1 MGAGD
6 SSVRRT
12 KRASATNRLL
22 AGLPRKSYQ
31 HVLAEC
37 ESVELVSASVLY
49 EPGGNIGHVYFPT
62 DSFIALV
69 SATDGNCGLAVSMVG
84 NEGMVGIPL
93 MLGSDVSPLF
103 ALVQGGGP
111 TLRMTAAT
119 FRRELA
125 LSSPFQQQLN
135 RYLDVF
141 TVQLA
146 RTTACVHYHLLE
158 ARLARWL
165 LMMRDRA
172 NSNEFRATHDVLAS
186 MLGVRRVGVTKAA
199 HSLQKRKLISYTR
212 GGVTIV
218 DHGGLEAVSCRC
230 YCADTETYDRVL
242 G

>member
-1 MGAGD
+1 M
-6 SSVRRT
+6 RPT
-12 KRASATNRLL
+12 KRAPATNRLL
-22 AGLPRKSYQ
+22 AGLPRKHYH

-37 ESVELVSASVLY
+37 ESVELVAADMLC
-49 EPGGNIGHVYFPT
+49 EAGGNIGHVYFPI

-69 SATDGNCGLAVSMVG
+69 SALDGNCGLAVSMVG

-93 MLGSDVSPLF
+93 MLGSDISPLF
-103 ALVQGGGP
+103 ASVHGGGLA
-111 TLRMTAAT
+111 LRMPAAT

-125 LSSPFQQQLN
+125 QSPPFQQQVN

-146 RTTACVHYHLLE
+146 RSTACVRYHLLE

-172 NSNEFRATHDVLAS
+172 NSNEVRATHDVLAY

-199 HSLQKRKLISYTR
+199 NSLQKRKLISYTR
-212 GGVTIV
+212 GDVTIV
-218 DHGGLEAVSCRC
+218 DRGGLEAVSCGC

>member
-1 MGAGD
+1 
-6 SSVRRT
+6 VRPT
-12 KRASATNRLL
+12 KRAATTNRLL
-22 AGLPRKSYQ
+22 AGLPRKSFQ

-37 ESVELVSASVLY
+37 ESVELVSSDVLY
-49 EPGGNIGHVYFPT
+49 EPGGNIGHVYFPSE
-62 DSFIALV
+62 SFIALV
-69 SATDGNCGLAVSMVG
+69 SAMEAHCGLAVSMVG
-84 NEGMVGIPL
+84 NEGMVGISV
-93 MLGSDVSPLF
+93 MLGCDTSPVF
-103 ALVQGGGP
+103 ALVQGGGSA
-111 TLRMTAAT
+111 LRMTATT

-125 LSSPFQQQLN
+125 QSTPFQQQLN
-135 RYLDVF
+135 RYLNVF

-146 RTTACVHYHLLE
+146 RTSACVCYHLLE

-172 NSNEFRATHDVLAS
+172 NSSEFRATHDVLAS

-212 GGVTIV
+212 GDVTIV
-218 DHGGLEAVSCRC
+218 DHGGLEAVSCGC

>member
-1 MGAGD
+1 LRQA
-6 SSVRRT
+6 
-12 KRASATNRLL
+12 KRASNNRLL

-37 ESVELVSASVLY
+37 EPVELASADVLW
-49 EPGGNIGHVYFPT
+49 EPGANIGYVYFPSE
-62 DSFIALV
+62 SFIALV
-69 SATDGNCGLAVSMVG
+69 SPIEGDCGLAVGMVG
-84 NEGMVGIPL
+84 NEGMVGIPI
-93 MLGSDVSPLF
+93 MLGSDTSSLF
-103 ALVQGGGP
+103 ALVQGGGSA
-111 TLRMTAAT
+111 LRMTAAT

-125 LSSPFQQQLN
+125 AIPLFQEQLN
-135 RYLDVF
+135 RYLYVF

-146 RTTACVHYHLLE
+146 RTTACVRYHFLE

-172 NSNEFRATHDVLAS
+172 HGKAFRATHDVLAY

-199 HSLQKRKLISYTR
+199 NSLQKRELISYTR
-212 GGVTIV
+212 GDVTVV
-218 DHGGLEAVSCRC
+218 DRGGLEAVSCRC